1 MNISGPF
8 IRRPIGTS
16 LLAAGVLAIGALCYT
31 LLGIS
36 ALPQVSFPAIWVSA
50 SEPGANATTISSTVA
65 APLER
70 HLGQIPGVDMMR
82 SRSSNGSAFVLLFF
96 DSDVDINTA
105 AQEVDA
111 AINAAVPDLPTGLS
125 MPQWHKANPNDDPV
139 LTLALTSDTQPMSE
153 LFDAANT
160 LLQPRLSQLPG
171 VASVDVS
178 GSAQPAVRVDVDLHK
193 LASLGL
199 SSNQIRNAVTAAN
212 VTSPQGFLTD
222 GDITTTIVAT
232 DKLRTA
238 ADFANLVVA
247 THDGTPVYLRD
258 VANVYQGAEDQ
269 FQAAYFNGKRS
280 IQLQIYKR
288 SDANVIA
295 TVDSVKRELPGL
307 QNLLPPGTKLTSY
320 FDETSTIRNS
330 VNDVQ
335 LTLLISLAM
344 VVLTMAVFLRRLAPT
359 LIAAAA
365 VPLSLCGAFIVMYA
379 LDYTLDNLSLLA
391 LVIALTFVVDDAIVV
406 IENIMRHLDEGKSR
420 LEAALLGAREIGF
433 TIIAITASLI
443 AVFMPILF
451 APSFIG
457 MWFREFT
464 VTVIAA
470 IFVSMLV
477 SLTLTPALCGRFL
490 RHHEAEAKATPSKL
504 SRMLDGFHAG
514 MLKVYTRT
522 LDWSLYRH
530 PKLMAWSPLA
540 LLALTIYLFTALPGT
555 AFPPQDTGLIW
566 GRASGGVT
574 MSFTDLESRTS
585 ALVKMLRAD
594 PAVEYV
600 GASIGTSRRGASGW
614 FSVQLKPLG
623 HGREN
628 STQDVVA
635 RLSAK
640 VDRYPD
646 LDVRFRALQDLGG
659 GGGGSSQGG
668 QYSVN
673 LQSNSAVE
681 LEEWLPKLQAE
692 LKKNPIFRNVGTDL
706 DDGSL
711 MQNMVVDRAKASRLG
726 VSMATVDDA
735 LYNAFGQ
742 RPISTIY
749 SDSNQYQVVMT
760 ALPSQ
765 TASPA
770 ALNTIHVR
778 SSSGQMIPIS
788 AIAHQEATIAPSEIE
803 HINQMTS
810 MSLSFNLAPGV
821 SMGEATAQI
830 NRTISEMRMPGDIK
844 LGLGD
849 FFRRF
854 EQQMAMMP
862 LLLLG
867 AILAVY
873 LVLGMLY
880 ENLIHPVTILS
891 TLPAAGVGALL
902 ALKVTGTPLS
912 IVAIMALILLIGL
925 VKKNAIMMIDF
936 ALVAQREGKTPLDAV
951 REACLVRFRPIMMTT
966 MVAILASVP
975 LLIGFGTGADL
986 RRPLGIA
993 MFGGLIFSQSLTL
1006 LSTPAIYLVFGNRAN
1021 RRRERKAARK
1031 AERARRKLAAQS

>member
-1 MNISGPF
+1 MNISAPF
-8 IRRPIGTS
+8 IKRPIGTS
-16 LLAAGVLAIGALCYT
+16 LLAAGVLAIGVLCYT

-36 ALPQVSFPAIWVSA
+36 ALPQVSFPAIWVST
-50 SEPGANATTISSTVA
+50 SEPGASATTMATTVT

-70 HLGQIPGVDMMR
+70 HLGQIPGIDMMR

-96 DSDVDINTA
+96 DAGVNIDSA
-105 AQEVDA
+105 AQQVDA
-111 AINAAVPDLPTGLS
+111 AINAAVPDLPSGLA

-139 LTLALTSDTQPMSE
+139 ITLALTSDTQPMSA
-153 LFDAANT
+153 LYDWANT
-160 LLQPRLSQLPG
+160 LLQPRISQLPG

-193 LASLGL
+193 LTALGL
-199 SSNQIRNAVTAAN
+199 STNDIRNTIIAAN
-212 VTSPQGFLTD
+212 VTSPQGFLSD
-222 GDITTTIVAT
+222 GKIETAITAT
-232 DKLRTA
+232 DQLHTA
-238 ADFANLVVA
+238 QDFADLVIA
-247 THDGTPVYLRD
+247 IHNGAPVYLRD
-258 VANVYQGAEDQ
+258 VASVYQGAEDQ

-280 IQLQIYKR
+280 IQLQVFKR
-288 SDANVIA
+288 PDANVIT
-295 TVDSVKRELPGL
+295 TVNGVKKELPGL
-307 QNLLPPGTKLTSY
+307 HNLLPPGTRLTPY
-320 FDETSTIRNS
+320 FDETSTIRDS

-335 LTLLISLAM
+335 ITLLISLAM
-344 VVLTMAVFLRRLAPT
+344 VILTMAVFLRRLAPT
-359 LIAAAA
+359 LIASAA
-365 VPLSLCGAFIVMYA
+365 VPLSLCGAFVVMYA

-406 IENIMRHLDEGKSR
+406 IENIMRHIDTGKTR
-420 LEAALLGAREIGF
+420 LQAALEGAKEIGF
-433 TIIAITASLI
+433 TIVAITASLI

-477 SLTLTPALCGRFL
+477 SLTLTPALCGLFL
-490 RHHEAEAKATPSKL
+490 RPHAYEKTGPSWL
-504 SRMLDGFHAG
+504 GRALDRFHAG
-514 MLKVYTRT
+514 MLSVYTRT
-522 LDWSLYRH
+522 LDWSLHRH
-530 PKLMAWSPLA
+530 PKLMAWSPLL
-540 LLALTIYLFTALPGT
+540 LLAFTIYLFHVLPGT
-555 AFPPQDTGLIW
+555 DFPPQDTGLIW
-566 GRASGGVT
+566 GRATGGVT
-574 MSFTDLESRTS
+574 MSFQDLEGRTTT
-585 ALVKMLRAD
+585 LVKMLRKD

-614 FSVQLKPLG
+614 FSIQLKPLG
-623 HGREN
+623 EGRTD
-628 STQDVVA
+628 STQQVVA

-640 VDRYPD
+640 VAQYPD
-646 LDVRFRALQDLGG
+646 LDVRLRSLQDLGG
-659 GGGGSSQGG
+659 GGGGTSQGG

-673 LQSNSAVE
+673 LQSNSDTE
-681 LEEWLPKLQAE
+681 LQEWLPKLQAQ
-692 LKKNPIFRNVGTDL
+692 LKKNPIFRDVGTDL
-706 DDGSL
+706 DEASL
-711 MQNMVVDRAKASRLG
+711 LQNVVVDRTKAAALG
-726 VSMATVDDA
+726 VSMAAVDDA

-742 RPISTIY
+742 RQISTIY
-749 SDSNQYQVVMT
+749 SDTNQYRVVLT
-760 ALPSQ
+760 ALPAQ

-770 ALNTIHVR
+770 ALNTIRVR
-778 SSSGQMIPIS
+778 SSSRQMVPIS
-788 AIAHQEATIAPSEIE
+788 AIAHQESTISPSQVE
-803 HINQMTS
+803 HIDQMTT

-821 SMGEATAQI
+821 SLGEATKQI
-830 NRTISEMRMPGDIK
+830 NRTIADMRMPGDIK
-844 LGLGD
+844 LGMGD

-867 AILAVY
+867 AIVAVY

-880 ENLIHPVTILS
+880 ENLVHPVTILS

-902 ALKVTGTPLS
+902 ALLVTGTPLS

-936 ALVAQREGKTPLDAV
+936 ALVAEREGRTPLDAV

-975 LLIGFGTGADL
+975 LVVGIGTGADL

-993 MFGGLIFSQSLTL
+993 MLGGLIFSQSLTL
-1006 LSTPAIYLVFGNRAN
+1006 LSTPAIYLVFASWAR
-1021 RRRERKAARK
+1021 RRRERKAQRALKRK
-1031 AERARRKLAAQS
+1031 AALGQA